1 VPDLAAEVETETAPR
16 LETSSEQPVR
26 VLVID
31 DDEAIRISCRRILA
45 REGYAVEVFE
55 RGADG
60 LSRLREAAPP
70 LLLVDL
76 KMPEMDGF
84 QVLEEVRRTDP
95 NVVVVVITGYAT
107 IATAV
112 EAMKAGA
119 YDFLPKPFTPDELRL
134 VVERGL
140 ERRRLV
146 ETSERLRREKEL
158 AQRRFITFVSHQLKS
173 PLVAVKQYLDVLTY
187 TTGDTLPARAR
198 QWIGRSEERLAEALQ
213 LIHDWLALARVEQGG
228 FATSGE
234 STVLSTEVPRLLAQ
248 LEGTAATAQ
257 VRLTADVAADLPPIR
272 GDALSVGT
280 VLENLLGN
288 AIKYNR
294 TGGSVHLSA
303 ARAGAGVEIRVSDT
317 GIGIPADR
325 LPTVFDEFVRVR
337 TPETAGIPGSGLGL
351 TICHTIV
358 RSLHGTIAADS
369 REGAGT
375 TFTVWFPSGTS

>member
-1 VPDLAAEVETETAPR
+1 MPELAAGAETESAPR
-16 LETSSEQPVR
+16 LEAASEEAVR
-26 VLVID
+26 VVVID
-31 DDEAIRISCRRILA
+31 DDEAIRISCRRILE
-45 REGYAVEVFE
+45 REGYAVEVFD

-60 LSRLREAAPP
+60 LARVREDAPP

-140 ERRRLV
+140 ER
-146 ETSERLRREKEL
+146 ERLRREKEL

-187 TTGDTLPARAR
+187 TSADTLPPRAR
-198 QWIGRSEERLAEALQ
+198 EWIGRSEERLAEALQ

-228 FATSGE
+228 FAAPGA
-234 STVLSTEVPRLLAQ
+234 STVLSAEIPRLLAQ
-248 LEGTAATAQ
+248 QAAAAAGAR
-257 VRLTADVAADLPPIR
+257 VALTAEVAPDLPPVR
-272 GDALSVGT
+272 GDALAVST
-280 VLENLLGN
+280 VLENLLAN

-294 TGGSVHLSA
+294 PGGSVRLTA
-303 ARAGAGVEIRVSDT
+303 VPAGAGVEIRVEDT

-325 LPTVFDEFVRVR
+325 LPAVFDEFVRVR

-351 TICHTIV
+351 TICRTIV
-358 RSLHGTIAADS
+358 RSLRGTIGAES

-375 TFTVWFPSGTS
+375 TFTVRLPSGTP